1 MAYLMMLQ
9 GTTQIKEKQEIR
21 WEYNVEEWIGLDFSS
36 AQRAISNGRIVES
49 NCCMTPKKLQE
60 SVLWHF
66 YVLLGP

>member
-1 MAYLMMLQ
+1 MTVNNGFVKYCEASVY
-9 GTTQIKEKQEIR
+9 
-21 WEYNVEEWIGLDFSS
+21 SS
-36 AQRAISNGRIVES
+36 DILRLISLSFLVES